1 MRTKERF
8 VILLK
13 MTVGFWSPHVRKS
26 LQLEQLAND
35 FDATDKSGSFQ
46 LGDLTN
52 LSPELKPT
60 DTSEWQVSHEIVK
73 WRFFEWSTRPE
84 KKFYGQ
90 LAFEQPFKGKVA
102 VLDYDENTFAKSI
115 TDARDGGAT
124 AIIIINK
131 KTFDGVKEERPDAV
145 AEMPPDMLPT
155 YCFRRGRR
163 AADEEPPPDE
173 EPDKQQ
179 QSRCTRLGQLTQ
191 VVGQLTPVVDDVF
204 VLMVSYNE
212 GKVMNEHGAGTW
224 LMLEGESSRRETQM
238 NC

>member
-1 MRTKERF
+1 MNP
-8 VILLK
+8 
-13 MTVGFWSPHVRKS
+13 SPEPK
-26 LQLEQLAND
+26 
-35 FDATDKSGSFQ
+35 ATDKPKWKVQ
-46 LGDLTN
+46 Q
-52 LSPELKPT
+52 K
-60 DTSEWQVSHEIVK
+60 IVK
-73 WRFFEWSTRPE
+73 WRFLEWSTRPE

-102 VLDYDENTFAKSI
+102 VLDYDENAFAKSI

-163 AADEEPPPDE
+163 AADEEPPPDK
-173 EPDKQQ
+173 EPDKHQ

-238 NC
+238 HC